1 MQTNTTSVPEPAAR
15 KRTSSSETRTTQQLF
30 EEYARTRDV
39 ELRNKLVLMHDRLAR
54 SIAAR
59 FGKSGGNSEEDLR
72 QVAFLGVIAA
82 VERFDPTT
90 GVSFL
95 TFAAATIV
103 GVIKHYLRD
112 HGWLVKA
119 PRRLREFG
127 MSLRKVRARLEL
139 ELGRAPTIPEL
150 AEAAGVDEERILMAM
165 DVERSYHPTSLD
177 VHLRDDVGEDTGS
190 HFDALGDL
198 DSRYVEIE
206 ERETVMRMLEHLDA
220 REREIIYQRFYGEAS
235 QAEVAAQLAISQMH
249 VSRLERRAL
258 QRLKVLL
265 A

>member
-1 MQTNTTSVPEPAAR
+1 MQTNQSAAP
-15 KRTSSSETRTTQQLF
+15 TSSARTRSGSLETLTVSELF

-39 ELRNKLVLMHDRLAR
+39 KVRNRLVLMHDRLAR
-54 SIAAR
+54 GIAAR

-72 QVAFLGVIAA
+72 QVAYLGVIAA
-82 VERFDPTT
+82 VERYDPNN

-139 ELGRAPTIPEL
+139 ELGRTPTIPEL
-150 AEAAGVDEERILMAM
+150 AEAAGVDEERVLMAM

-177 VHLRDDVGEDTGS
+177 VHLRDEVGEDTGS

-198 DSRYVEIE
+198 DSRYVAIE

-220 REREIIYQRFYGEAS
+220 REQEIIYRRFYGEAS
-235 QAEVAAQLAISQMH
+235 QAEVAAQLDISQMH

>member
-1 MQTNTTSVPEPAAR
+1 MQTNETVVPSSAPRSRGSYSDPDAR
-15 KRTSSSETRTTQQLF
+15 RLF
-30 EEYARTRDV
+30 EEYARTRDI
-39 ELRNKLVLMHDRLAR
+39 ELRNRLVLMHDRLAR

-72 QVAFLGVIAA
+72 QVAYLGVIAA
-82 VERFDPTT
+82 VERYDPNA

-127 MSLRKVRARLEL
+127 MTLRKVRARLEL
-139 ELGRAPTIPEL
+139 ELGRTPTIPEL
-150 AEAAGVDEERILMAM
+150 AAAAGVDEERVLLAM
-165 DVERSYHPTSLD
+165 DIERNYQPTSLD
-177 VHLRDDVGEDTGS
+177 VHLRDDMGEDTGS
-190 HFDALGDL
+190 HFDALGGL
-198 DSRYVEIE
+198 DSRYVAIE
-206 ERETVMRMLEHLDA
+206 ERETVMGMLAHLDS

-235 QAEVAAQLAISQMH
+235 QAEVAAQLEISQMH

>member
-1 MQTNTTSVPEPAAR
+1 MNETVVPAPRAQVRSAAAER
-15 KRTSSSETRTTQQLF
+15 ESAQHLF
-30 EEYARTRDV
+30 EEYARTRDL
-39 ELRNKLVLMHDRLAR
+39 ELRNRLVLMHDRLAR
-54 SIAAR
+54 NIASR

-72 QVAFLGVIAA
+72 QIAYMGVIAA
-82 VERFDPTT
+82 VERFDPAA

-112 HGWLVKA
+112 HGWLIKA

-127 MSLRKVRARLEL
+127 MSLRKVRVRLEL

-150 AEAAGVDEERILMAM
+150 AEAAGVDEERVLLAM
-165 DVERSYHPTSLD
+165 DVERNYHPTSLD
-177 VHLRDDVGEDTGS
+177 MHLRDDAGEDTGS
-190 HFDALGDL
+190 HFDALGGL
-198 DSRYVEIE
+198 DPEYAAID
-206 ERETVMRMLEHLDA
+206 ERESVQRMLALLDA
-220 REREIIYQRFYGEAS
+220 REREIILQRFYGEAS
-235 QAEVAAQLAISQMH
+235 QAEVAAQLDISQMH

-258 QRLKVLL
+258 QRLKILL

>member
-1 MQTNTTSVPEPAAR
+1 MQTNDTVVPTPASRTRGVHSDLDAR
-15 KRTSSSETRTTQQLF
+15 RLF

-39 ELRNKLVLMHDRLAR
+39 ELRNRLVLMHDRLAR

-72 QVAFLGVIAA
+72 QVAYLGVIAA
-82 VERFDPTT
+82 VERYDPSA

-127 MSLRKVRARLEL
+127 MTLRKIRARLEL
-139 ELGRAPTIPEL
+139 ELGRTPTVPEI
-150 AEAAGVDEERILMAM
+150 AEAAGVDEERVLLAM
-165 DVERSYHPTSLD
+165 DIERNYHPTSLD
-177 VHLRDDVGEDTGS
+177 VHLRDDMGEDTGS
-190 HFDALGDL
+190 HFDALGDV
-198 DSRYVEIE
+198 DPRYEAIE
-206 ERETVMRMLEHLDA
+206 ERETVMRMLAHLDA

-235 QAEVAAQLAISQMH
+235 QAEVAAQLEISQMH